1 VLDLFNRRT
10 FTSRDFVELP
20 NGVCRLCAPLSHEL
34 ALTLPHWRTLVRP
47 VVANLAQAFR
57 DALSNPDAPHRARMG
72 RGARDGRAGLATI
85 QSPLVATPR
94 KTSQPR
100 PYASRA
106 WGALRPESLARIPSA
121 RASCGVP
128 VQKRRRRYCEACL
141 PAVTR
146 ERLGSGQRT
155 TRRGERRAPPPKPRR
170 RRSHD
175 SCQRT
180 AFLRNVTPR
189 LDSLSLTAIAEAT
202 GLTMAYCSKVRNGK
216 VVPHRRHWAAFVTLT
231 GIGPLS

>member
-1 VLDLFNRRT
+1 MAKLRTDSQSRSSSHIVPIKAFVLDLFDRRT

-146 ERLGSGQRT
+146 ERAKCAVAIARKALATQAREGTDPRASAQANA
-155 TRRGERRAPPPKPRR
+155 RRGEANAEHHRRNRAAGGRTTHASV
-170 RRSHD
+170 RRS
-175 SCQRT
+175 C
-180 AFLRNVTPR
+180 
-189 LDSLSLTAIAEAT
+189 AT
-202 GLTMAYCSKVRNGK
+202 
-216 VVPHRRHWAAFVTLT
+216 
-231 GIGPLS
+231 